1 MTVQLTVLK
10 EEQASETRVAASP
23 ETVKKLKALGVSVT
37 VEAGAGAKSGFDD
50 NDFKHAGAAVT
61 KAIVASLKKA
71 DVVVS
76 VRAPSAAKIKSMK
89 SDAVVIGQ
97 LNPYQNAAGVKAMA
111 AQKVQA
117 MSMELMPRITR
128 AQSMDVLSSQSNLA
142 GYKAVLD
149 ATAEYNRALPMM
161 MTAAGTVPAARV
173 FVMGAGVAG
182 LQAIATAKRLGAI
195 VSATDVRSAAA
206 EQVESLGG
214 TFVMVE
220 PDAGDSGETEGG
232 YAKEMSADYQK
243 RQAELVA
250 EHIAKQD
257 IVICTA
263 LIPGR
268 PAPELVTRKMVESMK
283 PGSVLVDLA
292 VEQGGNCKLSQPGK
306 IVRHKGVALVG
317 HQNVPGRLA
326 GNASELYARNIL
338 NFIDAFFDK
347 EKKQLAIDWEDE
359 IVQGIGLTRGGEI
372 VHEALAPPDKKK
384 PAAKAAAKSAAK
396 STATKRKTA
405 AKARTAKAAAKKPAP
420 RKRATGKGA

>member
-50 NDFKHAGAAVT
+50 NDFKQAGAAVT

-195 VSATDVRSAAA
+195 VSATDVRAAAA

-372 VHEALAPPDKKK
+372 VHEALAPPARKKQ
-384 PAAKAAAKSAAK
+384 AAKAAAKSAAK

>member
-50 NDFKHAGAAVT
+50 NDFKQAGATVT

-97 LNPYQNAAGVKAMA
+97 LNPYQNAAGVKVMA
-111 AQKVQA
+111 AKKVQA

-195 VSATDVRSAAA
+195 VSATDVRAAAA

-220 PDAGDSGETEGG
+220 PDEGDSGETEGG

-359 IVQGIGLTRGGEI
+359 IVKGIGLTRSGEI
-372 VHEALAPPDKKK
+372 VHEALAPPAKKE